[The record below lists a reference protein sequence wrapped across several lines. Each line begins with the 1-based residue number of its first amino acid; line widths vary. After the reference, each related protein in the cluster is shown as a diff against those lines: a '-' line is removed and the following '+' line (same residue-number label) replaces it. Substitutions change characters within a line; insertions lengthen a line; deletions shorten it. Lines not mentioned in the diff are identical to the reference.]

1 MTDSPMADSPLAD
14 PLANDRTTAASS
26 SSDSSANDP
35 SMDEI
40 LRADACSFEFFQ
52 AVALLQRLRLHE
64 RQPVGQFSNP
74 EDEAV
79 RFGVN
84 NTLAFPASQIQ
95 SIQDQEHGPPHM
107 KVNFMGLTGPNG
119 VLPYC
124 YTELIL
130 ERLRAKDPAME
141 SFLDIFNHRMISFF
155 YRAWEKYRFPATYY
169 RGDDIFTHHLL
180 DLIGLGTPGLTHRQS
195 VPDSALLHYA
205 ALVGAQA
212 RSAEA
217 LEAILNGYF
226 EVPVQV
232 EQFAGA
238 WYRLDPSAQCSLS
251 DEDSD
256 SEKLGA
262 GVVVG
267 DEIWDQQSRVGIRIG
282 PLSLEQYTNF
292 LPGGSAHDPLKALV
306 KFFSNDEL
314 DFAVTLV
321 LRREDVPKCEVGGED
336 AAAPRLGWISWLK
349 SAPLDRNP
357 GDTILNL

>member
-1 MTDSPMADSPLAD
+1 MKDSPMEQALREDS
-14 PLANDRTTAASS
+14 
-26 SSDSSANDP
+26 
-35 SMDEI
+35 
-40 LRADACSFEFFQ
+40 CSFEFFQ
-52 AVALLQRLRLHE
+52 AVALLQRLRAE
-64 RQPVGQFSNP
+64 SEPVGQFSNP

-79 RFGVN
+79 RFRVN

-95 SIQDQEHGPPHM
+95 SIDWQDQVPPEM

-130 ERLRAKDPAME
+130 ERLRAKDRAME
-141 SFLDIFNHRMISFF
+141 SFLDVFNHRIISFF

-180 DLIGLGTPGLTHRQS
+180 DLVGLGTPGLSDRQS

-212 RSAEA
+212 HSAEA
-217 LEAILNGYF
+217 LEAILSGYF
-226 EVPVQV
+226 EVPVEV

-238 WYRLDPSAQCSLS
+238 WYRLDPSSQCGMT
-251 DEDSD
+251 DEGSD
-256 SEKLGA
+256 SEKLGE

-267 DEIWDQQSRVGIRIG
+267 DEIWDQQSRVQVRVG
-282 PLSLEQYTNF
+282 PLSLAQYSSF
-292 LPGGSAHDPLKALV
+292 LPGGSAHEPLKALV
-306 KFFSNDEL
+306 RFFSNDEL
-314 DFAVTLV
+314 DFEVKLV
-321 LRREDVPKCEVGGED
+321 LQREDVPKCEVGGED
-336 AAAPRLGWISWLK
+336 SAAPRLGWISWLK
-349 SAPLDRNP
+349 SVPLDHNP